1 MLKELMVNPVSVSS
15 MLLSAEAIVVVRESA
30 ARAVS
35 EVLDQFHTSGGVR
48 MMFSV
53 VEIPDQEDS
62 GTADSLRAIRTRVKV
77 GVEGAVLCEQSRSH
91 YALLSKGIMHSCP
104 SFRIHSTHVGIPIGW
119 TYNQTCCRQSF
130 GRAPHCD

>member
-1 MLKELMVNPVSVSS
+1 MVNLSS
-15 MLLSAEAIVVVRESA
+15 MLLSAEAFVVVRESA

-35 EVLDQFHTSGGVR
+35 EVLDQLHTSGGVR

-62 GTADSLRAIRTRVKV
+62 GTADSLGAIRTDRVKV
-77 GVEGAVLCEQSRSH
+77 GVEGAVLCAQSRSH

-104 SFRIHSTHVGIPIGW
+104 SLPSESILHMPIGW
-119 TYNQTCCRQSF
+119 TQ
-130 GRAPHCD
+130 PDVL

>member
-1 MLKELMVNPVSVSS
+1 MLKALMVNLVSVSS

-77 GVEGAVLCEQSRSH
+77 GVQGAVCVSKAGVIMRS
-91 YALLSKGIMHSCP
+91 
-104 SFRIHSTHVGIPIGW
+104 
-119 TYNQTCCRQSF
+119 
-130 GRAPHCD
+130 